1 MKEKHWIPAF
11 AGMTA
16 TTALALFAAS
26 FASGSALAQ
35 TWPERPIH
43 LVVPF
48 APGGNVDVVAR
59 IVAQGMAEDLKQS
72 VIVENKAGA
81 NAAIGAEVVAHA
93 KPDGYTALFATAETH
108 ALNPYLR
115 KNLPYDPLKE
125 LPAVGIVD
133 RFPFSVV
140 VSPSLAATDLGQ
152 FIAYAKAH
160 AGKLNYASWGN
171 GSTSQIAFEQI
182 KQVTGTDL
190 VHVPFQGAAAA
201 ITAVGAGD
209 VQAFVVP
216 LSVAQP
222 QAVNGRVRMLAVTS
236 DKREAAAPD
245 VPTAKEQGV
254 PVVISGWHVLA
265 VPAGTPSDVM
275 RRLNRALN
283 AANAKAEV
291 KERLLQ
297 AGAQPASSSIEEAQQ
312 MVKDEYRRWGEVARK
327 AGLEPQ

>member
-1 MKEKHWIPAF
+1 MKRAF
-11 AGMTA
+11 AVALLGA
-16 TTALALFAAS
+16 VLTTTSAFA
-26 FASGSALAQ
+26 Q
-35 TWPERPIH
+35 NWPERPIR

-48 APGGNVDVVAR
+48 TPGGNVDVVAR
-59 IVAQGMAEDLKQS
+59 IVALGMAEDLKQN

-81 NAAIGAEVVAHA
+81 NAAIGAESVARA

-133 RFPFSVV
+133 RFPFSLV
-140 VSPSLAATDLGQ
+140 VSPSLAATDLRQ
-152 FIAYAKAH
+152 FIAYAKGNP
-160 AGKLNYASWGN
+160 GKLNFGSWGN

-182 KQVTGTDL
+182 KQVTGTEL
-190 VHVPFQGAAAA
+190 MHVPFQGAAAA
-201 ITAVGAGD
+201 ITAVTAGD

-222 QAVNGRVRMLAVTS
+222 QASSGRVKLLAVTGEQ
-236 DKREAAAPD
+236 REATAPD
-245 VPTAKEQGV
+245 VPTAREQGV
-254 PVVISGWHVLA
+254 PVSITGWHVLA
-265 VPAGTPSDVM
+265 VPAGTPPEVM

-283 AANAKAEV
+283 AATANPEV
-291 KERLLQ
+291 KERLLK
-297 AGAQPASSSIEEAQQ
+297 AGVQPATSSIEEAQK
-312 MVKDEYRRWGEVARK
+312 MVTEEYRRWGEVAKK

>member
-1 MKEKHWIPAF
+1 MKRVFATVLAGVLFTATGAF
-11 AGMTA
+11 AQG
-16 TTALALFAAS
+16 
-26 FASGSALAQ
+26 
-35 TWPERPIH
+35 WPERPIR

-48 APGGNVDVVAR
+48 TPGGNVDVVAR
-59 IVAQGMAEDLKQS
+59 IVALGMAEELKQN

-81 NAAIGAEVVAHA
+81 NAAIGAEAVARA

-133 RFPFSVV
+133 RFPFSLV
-140 VSPSLAATDLGQ
+140 VSPNIAASDLRQ
-152 FIAYAKAH
+152 FIAYAKSNP
-160 AGKLNYASWGN
+160 GTLNFGSWGN

-182 KQVTGTDL
+182 KQVGGVDL
-190 VHVPFQGAAAA
+190 MHVPFQGAAAA
-201 ITAVGAGD
+201 ITAVAAGD

-222 QAVNGRVRMLAVTS
+222 QAASGRVKMLAVTS
-236 DKREAAAPD
+236 DQREATAPD

-254 PVVISGWHVLA
+254 PVSISGWHVLA
-265 VPAGTPSDVM
+265 VPAGTPADVM
-275 RRLNRALN
+275 QRLNRALN
-283 AANAKAEV
+283 ATNANPDV
-291 KERLLQ
+291 KERLRK
-297 AGAQPASSSIEEAQQ
+297 AGAQPASSPIEEAQA
-312 MVKDEYRRWGEVARK
+312 MVKEEYRRWGEVARK